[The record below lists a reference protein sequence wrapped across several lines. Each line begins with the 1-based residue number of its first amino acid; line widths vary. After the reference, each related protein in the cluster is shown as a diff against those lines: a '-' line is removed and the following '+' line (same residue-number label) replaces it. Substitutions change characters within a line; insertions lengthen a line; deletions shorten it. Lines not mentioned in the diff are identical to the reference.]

1 MTFQDA
7 LRKLLVDNN
16 MTVNEL
22 AEKPELNNLR
32 FQEVGLRREEFLQTS
47 YLLFLKFLMWMQKLY

>member
-22 AEKPELNNLR
+22 AKKPELNNLR
-32 FQEVGLRREEFLQTS
+32 FQEVDLRREEFLQTS

>member
-22 AEKPELNNLR
+22 AEKTGVKQPSISG
-32 FQEVGLRREEFLQTS
+32 GLRREEFLQTS